1 MTRRE
6 LTLTLKLKK
15 PLARGIASLK
25 LLDPTIS
32 DLAGLLTGVK
42 PVTYTDYSASDWPYI
57 KGLCDAFGLLCADPE
72 AAAARR
78 GKHLGPAPGGRKMLL
93 LARKAEPL
101 KAAVAAWGKSATDR
115 DWGLLLGYPECCVDA
130 YLRWRTGC
138 HKQKDLIRFT
148 AENSPA
154 GAAWDFKLNNIVN
167 YFSRV
172 YGADERQSRLI
183 SDLNQRAGLLISIA
197 HVASWHSCS
206 YLCRA
211 SSKKAA
217 AIFDFFT
224 EYAPA
229 YAAGLKRLLAR
240 PFLFVDK
247 YDFLPLEKQ
256 AGAGWAFTYPALP
269 LGLLPPARSAAL
281 KKANSLELAK
291 SGLKLGG
298 KTLKT
303 PAAPIILNFSSRNL

>member
-1 MTRRE
+1 MTPP
-6 LTLTLKLKK
+6 LTLTLRLKK
-15 PLARGIASLK
+15 PLARGITSLK

-42 PVTYTDYSASDWPYI
+42 PVTYTDYAGSDWPYI
-57 KGLCDAFGLLCADPE
+57 KGLCDALGLVYADPE

-78 GKHLGPAPGGRKMLL
+78 GKHLGSAPGGRKMLL
-93 LARKAEPL
+93 LARKPGPL
-101 KAAVAAWGKSATDR
+101 KAAVAAWGKSAIDR
-115 DWGLLLGYPECCVDA
+115 DWGMLLGYPACCVDA
-130 YLRWRTGC
+130 YIRWRTGC
-138 HKQKDLIRFT
+138 HEQKDLVRFT

-154 GAAWDFKLNNIVN
+154 GKAWDFKLNNIVN

-172 YGADERQSRLI
+172 YGADEPQSRLI

-206 YLCRA
+206 YLCKE
-211 SSKKAA
+211 SSKKAS
-217 AIFDFFT
+217 AIFEFF
-224 EYAPA
+224 EDYAPA

-247 YDFLPLEKQ
+247 YDFLPLEKK

-269 LGLLPPARSAAL
+269 LGLLPPGRAAAL
-281 KKANSLELAK
+281 KNSDGLEI
-291 SGLKLGG
+291 SGRGLKLGG
-298 KTLKT
+298 RTLKT
-303 PAAPIILNFSSRNL
+303 PAAPLILNFSSRNL